1 MNDMTNEILEYMNLK
16 LKELLPY
23 QYYEWST
30 KVVYPYWIGEYSEI
44 PSNAEDGFGE
54 DTMMITG
61 TTKGSVIDL
70 ENGKEILRKAFSTI
84 KGYHA
89 VLDSGT
95 HILVFYDTA
104 TSIPTDGNDIIR
116 LQVNLQIKSWKVNE

>member
-30 KVVYPYWIGEYSEI
+30 KAVYPYWIGEYSEV
-44 PSNAEDGFGE
+44 PSNAEDGSGE

-70 ENGKEILRKAFSTI
+70 ENGKEILRKAFPAI
-84 KGYHA
+84 IGYHA

-104 TSIPTDGNDIIR
+104 TSIPTDGNDIKR

>member
-104 TSIPTDGNDIIR
+104 TSIPTDRNDIKR

>member
-104 TSIPTDGNDIIR
+104 TSIPTDGTDIKR

>member
-44 PSNAEDGFGE
+44 PSNAKRWIWGRHND
-54 DTMMITG
+54 D
-61 TTKGSVIDL
+61 
-70 ENGKEILRKAFSTI
+70 NGNNKRQR
-84 KGYHA
+84 
-89 VLDSGT
+89 DR
-95 HILVFYDTA
+95 
-104 TSIPTDGNDIIR
+104 P
-116 LQVNLQIKSWKVNE
+116 

>member
-1 MNDMTNEILEYMNLK
+1 MTNEILEYMNLK

-104 TSIPTDGNDIIR
+104 TSIPTDGNDIKR

>member
-95 HILVFYDTA
+95 HILVFYDTV
-104 TSIPTDGNDIIR
+104 TSIPTDGNDIKR

>member
-30 KVVYPYWIGEYSEI
+30 KAVYPYWIGEYSEI
-44 PSNAEDGFGE
+44 PSNTEDGLGE

-104 TSIPTDGNDIIR
+104 TAGEFAD
-116 LQVNLQIKSWKVNE
+116 

>member
-104 TSIPTDGNDIIR
+104 TSIPTDGNDIKR